1 MTAPYAAIRTTDAD
15 SRVFVSKFDGG
26 GVFMNVGI
34 KHGTAHVVLTKEQA
48 QDLIAAL
55 QQVIA

>member
-15 SRVFVSKFDGG
+15 SRVFISKFENGT
-26 GVFMNVGI
+26 VFVNVSI

-48 QDLIAAL
+48 DQLIVAL
-55 QQVIA
+55 QEVFA

>member
-15 SRVFVSKFDGG
+15 SRVFVSKFDNST
-26 GVFMNVGI
+26 VFLNVGI

-48 QDLIAAL
+48 QELIAAL